1 MSKKITKVLSYQG
14 WADQKGTFFMC
25 LKNHIVKQVFFLQKE
40 IGNRFYIK
48 DDTKFLFPIFEKIS
62 ILNKLKQN
70 FESGPRAAVC

>member
-1 MSKKITKVLSYQG
+1 MGRSKRNVFYVFKKPYCKTS
-14 WADQKGTFFMC
+14 
-25 LKNHIVKQVFFLQKE
+25 FFLQKE